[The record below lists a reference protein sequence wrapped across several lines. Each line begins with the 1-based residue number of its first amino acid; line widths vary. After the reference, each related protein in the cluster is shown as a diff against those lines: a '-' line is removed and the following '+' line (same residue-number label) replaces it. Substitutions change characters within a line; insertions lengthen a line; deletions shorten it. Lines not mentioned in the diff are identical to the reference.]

1 MAEGLSV
8 SLPLRI
14 DEIDGAYGINK
25 TFSQMASQ
33 NLRMVILTSPG
44 ERIMYPEFGVGVRSY
59 LFEQNTSATLEV
71 IRQRIIQQVST
82 YLPYIELLSVGVIN
96 PPAPGGLPGDV
107 DGTRINISIRYSIPA
122 LNIVSDLTIP
132 VAL

>member
-14 DEIDGAYGINK
+14 DTIDGAYGINK

-44 ERIMYPEFGVGVRSY
+44 ERVMYPEFGVGIRSY
-59 LFEQNTSATLEV
+59 LFEQNTPATLGT
-71 IRQRIIQQVST
+71 IKQRIIQQVST
-82 YLPYIELLSVGVIN
+82 YLPYITLMNVNVGS
-96 PPAPGGLPGDV
+96 PPIPGGLPGDT
-107 DGTRINISIRYSIPA
+107 DNTRINISIRYSIPA

>member
-96 PPAPGGLPGDV
+96 PPSPGGLPGDV